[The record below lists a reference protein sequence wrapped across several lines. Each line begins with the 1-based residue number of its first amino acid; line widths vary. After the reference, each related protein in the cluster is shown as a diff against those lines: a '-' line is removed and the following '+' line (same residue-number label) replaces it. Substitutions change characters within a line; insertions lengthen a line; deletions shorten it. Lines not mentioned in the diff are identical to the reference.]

1 MKWKTIEIILLVTR
15 LIGLL
20 FYIYTTICFGVLEKY
35 NLGGIGNNSAFN
47 LYWNC
52 LVVCCLFIFIDCI
65 AQIIKVAN
73 PKVTVSYI
81 IQALLY
87 IASVAIVIIIIA
99 NYPNLICDGDRHFS
113 LWSIEDQIQS
123 VRDCVIFDSLYIG
136 GRSLLY
142 FISLVLNRLSK
153 ERSEVVTKC
162 NRLG

>member
-35 NLGGIGNNSAFN
+35 NLDGIGNNSAFD

-52 LVVCCLFIFIDCI
+52 LVVCCLIIFLDCI
-65 AQIIKVAN
+65 AQLIKVVN
-73 PKVTVSYI
+73 PKLSGPYFF
-81 IQALLY
+81 QALLY
-87 IASVAIVIIIIA
+87 VASVALVVVMIV
-99 NYPNLICDGDRHFS
+99 NYPNLICDGDRNYPLS

-123 VRDCVIFDSLYIG
+123 VRECVIFDSSYIG

-142 FISLVLNRLSK
+142 IIMLFIGKRKVFRQ
-153 ERSEVVTKC
+153 
-162 NRLG
+162 G